1 MQHVKT
7 MQMENITLQ
16 PRDYERIICRSVFAH
31 TYVNNFKYIYC
42 CKFYIFSCSAL
53 SNNPLPIICVI
64 GQTLPAPS
72 LSCQHACA
80 LVSS

>member
-53 SNNPLPIICVI
+53 SNNPL
-64 GQTLPAPS
+64 
-72 LSCQHACA
+72 
-80 LVSS
+80 